1 MALSCNRGDSGWIL
15 GTISSQSGDAV
26 AQAAQ
31 RGGVF
36 LNITIPGDVQEKGRC
51 HSERVTELTLNIP
64 LQ

>member
-31 RGGVF
+31 RGGGV
-36 LNITIPGDVQEKGRC
+36 TIPGDVQEKGRC
-51 HSERVTELTLNIP
+51 HSERVTELTLNIC